1 MVEWHHLLNG
11 PEFEK
16 ILGDSEGQR
25 SFSRFSPW
33 SHKELDM
40 TERLN
45 NNRTLGRKDLGI
57 LPFPFEF
64 IVNKARLAV

>member
-1 MVEWHHLLNG
+1 MVGWHHQLNG

-25 SFSRFSPW
+25 TLSCYSPCG
-33 SHKELDM
+33 HKELDM

-45 NNRTLGRKDLGI
+45 NNRTLGRKELGI
-57 LPFPFEF
+57 LPLPFEF
-64 IVNKARLAV
+64 IVNKACLAV